1 MKLQILAIGK
11 SRAGAAQDLW
21 TDYADRIE
29 KLSPS
34 LGFRKFELRE
44 FTESDRDKPSARKAR
59 EAEILIEAA
68 KQSVIIALDE
78 RGRDFPSQDFAA
90 RLGTWRDD
98 GTDTLTF
105 VIGGPDGLD
114 ASMRKKARQT
124 LCFGK
129 QTWPHLMVRAM
140 LAEQIYRAMTILAGH
155 PYHRQ

>member
-21 TDYADRIE
+21 QDYASRIG
-29 KLSPS
+29 KLGPG
-34 LGFRKFELRE
+34 LGFRKLELRE
-44 FTESDRDKPSARKAR
+44 FAESDRDTATARKAR
-59 EAEILIEAA
+59 EAEVLLDAA
-68 KQSVIIALDE
+68 KQAVIIALDE
-78 RGRDFPSQDFAA
+78 RGRDVPSQDFASHM
-90 RLGTWRDD
+90 GQWRDD
-98 GTDTLTF
+98 GTDCLAF

-114 ASMRKKARQT
+114 ASVRKKALKT

-140 LAEQIYRAMTILAGH
+140 LAEQIYRSMTILAGH